1 MAALDVIY
9 VKTSKGEEEIQ
20 NRAHH
25 LPARIRALLFMIDG
39 VRPAFEWI
47 EKAALLG
54 GGEEWL
60 QQLVSQ
66 GFIRDSHGSG
76 THPAA
81 VKQAAAPLEKKP
93 VAAPPIRAAQPTR
106 AAPSTPAPPSAD
118 QTKRLADAKS
128 IMRYCVRNC
137 TGFGDSRAL
146 NKILDQAHDK
156 DELLDC
162 LNAIAEKLDNGP
174 QAAMVSKMREQVLA
188 LLQ

>member
-9 VKTSKGEEEIQ
+9 VKTKKGEEEIQ
-20 NRAHH
+20 NRSHH

-39 VRPAFEWI
+39 VRPALEWI

-54 GGEEWL
+54 GSAEWL
-60 QQLVSQ
+60 QLLVSQ
-66 GFIRDSHGSG
+66 GFIRDSRGVV
-76 THPAA
+76 TQPA
-81 VKQAAAPLEKKP
+81 VTKQTAALEKKP
-93 VAAPPIRAAQPTR
+93 SAAPPAK
-106 AAPSTPAPPSAD
+106 APSSNPAPPSAD

-156 DELLDC
+156 GELLDC